1 MTTETDVNQYI
12 TYPTWKKM
20 LVLSSVIDSF
30 QIREKRLIFHTM
42 RTYPNATHD
51 TFFPEFGMTAGIFCT
66 FQILS
71 DTRRTR
77 IRSTRGDDGA
87 T

>member
-1 MTTETDVNQYI
+1 MAVETDVNQYI

-20 LVLSSVIDSF
+20 LVLSSVVDSF
-30 QIREKRLIFHTM
+30 QIRQKRLVFHTM
-42 RTYPNATHD
+42 RTHPNTTHD

-66 FQILS
+66 WQILS

-77 IRSTRGDDGA
+77 IRSNRSELDA